1 MSLGIRDVSDS
12 DLAAIASI
20 RARSFGPLRTDEEQ
34 WWRDVTRDNVD
45 GRMLAA
51 VEGDTIVA
59 AARIH
64 AYEQAW
70 GGRHLPMG
78 GIAGVYVEPSARG
91 RGVASFLMRAVI
103 TRMHELGDV
112 VSTLYPTTAT
122 LYRGVGYEV
131 VGSQPRQTYAA
142 HAVRD
147 LRDLRAGAGGPRPR
161 LARPGDAERLHELM
175 REHHVRHGLSGPK
188 LRSIETWRRQLED
201 ASMIH
206 YVADDGFVAYSL
218 ADQVLTVEDL
228 VAATP
233 ETAAALWAVVGS
245 GSSAAPTVRTY
256 LDTRDPVR
264 LVLAEVPQADVAEH
278 QWMLRLVD
286 LAAAV
291 AARGFPAHVTATAR
305 ISVADPDSPAS
316 DGLWEISVERGA
328 GTATRLGPAAYAP
341 EDVASMGPR
350 GLAALWSGWTM
361 SRLRQAGLATG
372 GSPDHDA
379 ALDATFACSPFMTE
393 YF

>member
-1 MSLGIRDVSDS
+1 MSLGIRDVTES

-20 RARSFGPLRTDEEQ
+20 RARSFGPLHTDEEQ
-34 WWRDVTRDNVD
+34 WWREVTRDNVD

-91 RGVASFLMRAVI
+91 RGVASFLMRAAI
-103 TRMHELGDV
+103 TRMQELGDV
-112 VSTLYPTTAT
+112 VSTLYPTTAS

-131 VGSQPRQTYAA
+131 VGSQPRQTYGA
-142 HAVRD
+142 HT
-147 LRDLRAGAGGPRPR
+147 LRDLRRRADGPRPR
-161 LARPGDAERLHELM
+161 PARPADAAHFHALM
-175 REHHVRHGLSGPK
+175 REHQARHELSGPT
-188 LRSIETWRRQLED
+188 LPSVETWRRQLED
-201 ASMIH
+201 PSMIH

-218 ADQVLTVEDL
+218 ANATLTVEEL

-256 LDTRDPVR
+256 LDPRDPVR
-264 LVLAEVPQADVAEH
+264 LALAELPQADAAEH

-286 LAAAV
+286 LEAATGR
-291 AARGFPAHVTATAR
+291 RGFPAHVTARAR
-305 ISVADPDSPAS
+305 VSVADPDSPAS
-316 DGLWEISVERGA
+316 DGVWEVEVHDSA
-328 GTATRLGPAAYAP
+328 GTATRVGPAAYG
-341 EDVASMGPR
+341 EGEVAQVGPR
-350 GLAALWSGWTM
+350 GLAALWSGWSM

-372 GSPDHDA
+372 GSPSDDA
-379 ALDATFACSPFMTE
+379 ALDATFACTPFMTE

>member
-1 MSLGIRDVSDS
+1 MSLGIRDVTDS
-12 DLAAIASI
+12 DLTAIASI

-34 WWRDVTRDNVD
+34 WWRNVTRDNVD

-103 TRMHELGDV
+103 PRMHELGDV

-142 HAVRD
+142 HVVRD
-147 LRDLRAGAGGPRPR
+147 LRGGTGGPRPR
-161 LARPGDAERLHELM
+161 LAQPADADRLHELM

-188 LRSIETWRRQLED
+188 LRSVETWRRQLED

-233 ETAAALWAVVGS
+233 ETAAGLWAVVGS

-256 LDTRDPVR
+256 LDPRDPVR
-264 LVLAEVPQADVAEH
+264 LALAEVPQAEVAEH

-286 LAAAV
+286 VAAAV
-291 AARGFPAHVTATAR
+291 AARGFPVHVNATASL
-305 ISVADPDSPAS
+305 SVTDPESPAC
-316 DGLWEISVERGA
+316 DGLWEISVERGTGA
-328 GTATRLGPAAYAP
+328 ATRLGLAAYATD
-341 EDVASMGPR
+341 DVVSVGPR
-350 GLAALWSGWTM
+350 GLAAMWSGWTM

-372 GSPDHDA
+372 GTPDHDA
-379 ALDATFACSPFMTE
+379 ALDAAFACSPFMTE